1 MFVDL
6 QKIKFLLAPLL
17 LASIAWGAVQLNSVV
32 YDLEVG
38 IDETY
43 SVSDFNPQGGK
54 TYYNPMLFT
63 TSVGGQFTFENY
75 YSDLTEGTQDTAL
88 LIYDD
93 LKAEFIIDEPAIFND
108 GPNIGFGGGQLDTF
122 QAFERYDEP
131 FNGTITLAADTTY
144 AAVFSSF
151 SPDALGTMQI
161 RLTAPGQIYSTDF
174 VTPIPELKDTSLWV
188 ALIIGFFVAFSYF
201 KIKSDI

>member
-1 MFVDL
+1 MYFYL
-6 QKIKFLLAPLL
+6 QKIKFLLVPLL

-43 SVSDFNPQGGK
+43 SVVDFNPEGGK
-54 TYYNPMLFT
+54 TYYNPMIFT

-75 YSDLTEGTQDTAL
+75 YSDLTGGTQDTAL

-93 LKAEFIIDEPAIFND
+93 LKADFVIDQPAIFND

-122 QAFERYDEP
+122 QGYERYDEP
-131 FNGTITLAADTTY
+131 FNGTITLAGDTTY

-151 SPDALGTMQI
+151 SPDAIGTMQV
-161 RLTAPGQIYSTDF
+161 RLTAPGQIYSTDL
-174 VTPIPELKDTSLWV
+174 VPIPELKDTGLWI
-188 ALIIGFFVAFSYF
+188 ALIVGFFVAFSYM
-201 KIKSDI
+201 KIKSGI

>member
-1 MFVDL
+1 MFVHL
-6 QKIKFLLAPLL
+6 QKVKFLLAPLL

-43 SVSDFNPQGGK
+43 SVIDFNPQGGK
-54 TYYNPMLFT
+54 TYYNPMIFT
-63 TSVGGQFTFENY
+63 TSVGGQYTFENY
-75 YSDLTEGTQDTAL
+75 YSDLTGGTQDTAL

-93 LKAEFIIDEPAIFND
+93 LKADFVIDQPAIFND

-122 QAFERYDEP
+122 QGYERYDEP
-131 FNGTITLAADTTY
+131 FNGTITLAGDTTY

-151 SPDALGTMQI
+151 SPNALGTMQV
-161 RLTAPGQIYSTDF
+161 RLTAPGQIYSTDL
-174 VTPIPELKDTSLWV
+174 VPIPELKDTGLWI
-188 ALIIGFFVAFSYF
+188 ALIVGFFVAFSYL
-201 KIKSDI
+201 KIKNNI

>member
-17 LASIAWGAVQLNSVV
+17 LVSIAWGAVQLNSVV

-43 SVSDFNPQGGK
+43 SVSGFNPQGGT

-63 TSVGGQFTFENY
+63 TSVGGEYTFENY
-75 YSDLTEGTQDTAL
+75 YNDLTGGTQDTAL

-108 GPNIGFGGGQLDTF
+108 GPNIGFGGGQLETF

-131 FNGTITLAADTTY
+131 FNGTITLAEDTTY

-151 SPDALGTMQI
+151 SPDALGTMQV
-161 RLTAPGQIYSTDF
+161 RLTAPGQIYSTDL
-174 VTPIPELKDTSLWV
+174 VAIPEPRDTTLWIAMIV
-188 ALIIGFFVAFSYF
+188 AFFVAFSYF
-201 KIKSDI
+201 KIRSGI

>member
-1 MFVDL
+1 MFVHL

-38 IDETY
+38 IDKTY
-43 SVSDFNPQGGK
+43 SVSGFNPQGGT

-63 TSVGGQFTFENY
+63 TSVGGEYTFENY
-75 YSDLTEGTQDTAL
+75 YNDLTGGTQDTAL

-108 GPNIGFGGGQLDTF
+108 GPNIGFGGGQLQTF
-122 QAFERYDEP
+122 EAFERYDEP

>member
-1 MFVDL
+1 MYVYL
-6 QKIKFLLAPLL
+6 QKIKFLLIPLL

-43 SVSDFNPQGGK
+43 SIVDFNPEGGK
-54 TYYNPMLFT
+54 TYYNPMIFT
-63 TSVGGQFTFENY
+63 TSVGGQYTFENY
-75 YSDLTEGTQDTAL
+75 SSDLTGGTQDTAL

-93 LKAEFIIDEPAIFND
+93 LEADFVIDQPAIFND

-122 QAFERYDEP
+122 QGFERYNEP
-131 FNGTITLAADTTY
+131 FNGTITLAEDTTY

-151 SPDALGTMQI
+151 SPDALGTMQV
-161 RLTAPGQIYSTDF
+161 RLTAPGQIYSVDL
-174 VTPIPELKDTSLWV
+174 VPIPELKDTGLWI
-188 ALIIGFFVAFSYF
+188 ALIIGFFVAFSYM

>member
-1 MFVDL
+1 MQFYL

-17 LASIAWGAVQLNSVV
+17 LVSIAWGAVRLNSVV

-43 SVSDFNPQGGK
+43 SVSGFNPQGGT
-54 TYYNPMLFT
+54 TYYNPLLFT
-63 TSVGGQFTFENY
+63 TSAGGQFTFENY
-75 YSDLTEGTQDTAL
+75 YNDLTGGTQDTAL

-122 QAFERYDEP
+122 QGFERYNEP

-151 SPDALGTMQI
+151 SPDAIGTMQV
-161 RLTAPGQIYSTDF
+161 RLTAPGQIYSTDL
-174 VTPIPELKDTSLWV
+174 VPIPELKDTGLWI

>member
-75 YSDLTEGTQDTAL
+75 YSDLTGGTQDTAL

>member
-1 MFVDL
+1 MFVHL

-17 LASIAWGAVQLNSVV
+17 VVSIAWGAVQLNSVV

-54 TYYNPMLFT
+54 TYYNPMIFT
-63 TSVGGQFTFENY
+63 TSVGGQFIFENY
-75 YSDLTEGTQDTAL
+75 YSDLSNGTQDTSL
-88 LIYDD
+88 LIYDNLEAD
-93 LKAEFIIDEPAIFND
+93 FVVEQPLIFND

-122 QAFERYDEP
+122 QGFERYNEP
-131 FNGTITLAADTTY
+131 FNGTITLAGDTTY

-151 SPDALGTMQI
+151 SPNAIGTMQVK
-161 RLTAPGQIYSTDF
+161 LTAPGQIYSTDL
-174 VTPIPELKDTSLWV
+174 VPIPELKDTGLWI

-201 KIKSDI
+201 KIKSDM

>member
-1 MFVDL
+1 MYVYL

-54 TYYNPMLFT
+54 TYYNPMIFT
-63 TSVGGQFTFENY
+63 TSVGGQYTFENY
-75 YSDLTEGTQDTAL
+75 SSDLTGGTQDTAL

-93 LKAEFIIDEPAIFND
+93 LKADFVIDQPAIFND

-122 QAFERYDEP
+122 QGFERYNEP
-131 FNGTITLAADTTY
+131 FNGTITLAEDTTY

-151 SPDALGTMQI
+151 SPDALGTMQV
-161 RLTAPGQIYSTDF
+161 RLTAPGQIYSVDL
-174 VTPIPELKDTSLWV
+174 VPIPELKDTGLWI
-188 ALIIGFFVAFSYF
+188 ALIVGFFVAFSYF
-201 KIKSDI
+201 KIRSGV

>member
-1 MFVDL
+1 MYVYL

-43 SVSDFNPQGGK
+43 SVSDFNPEGGK
-54 TYYNPMLFT
+54 TYYNPMIFT
-63 TSVGGQFTFENY
+63 TSVGGQYTFENY
-75 YSDLTEGTQDTAL
+75 SSDLTGGTQDTAL

-93 LKAEFIIDEPAIFND
+93 LKANFVIDQPAIFND

-122 QAFERYDEP
+122 QGFERYNEP
-131 FNGTITLAADTTY
+131 FNGTITLAEDTTY

-151 SPDALGTMQI
+151 SPDALGTMQV
-161 RLTAPGQIYSTDF
+161 RLTAPGQIYSVDL
-174 VTPIPELKDTSLWV
+174 VPIPELKDTGLWI
-188 ALIIGFFVAFSYF
+188 ALIIGFFVAFSYM
-201 KIKSDI
+201 KIKSGI

>member
-1 MFVDL
+1 MYFYL

-43 SVSDFNPQGGK
+43 SVSNFNPEGGK
-54 TYYNPMLFT
+54 TYYNPMIFT
-63 TSVGGQFTFENY
+63 TSVGGEFTFENY
-75 YSDLTEGTQDTAL
+75 YSDLTGGTQDTAL

-93 LKAEFIIDEPAIFND
+93 LKAEFIIDQPAIFND

-122 QAFERYDEP
+122 QGFERYNEP
-131 FNGTITLAADTTY
+131 FNGTITLAEDTTY

-151 SPDALGTMQI
+151 SPDAIGTMQV
-161 RLTAPGQIYSTDF
+161 RLTAPGQIYSTDL
-174 VTPIPELKDTSLWV
+174 VAIPEPRDTTLWI
-188 ALIIGFFVAFSYF
+188 AMIIGFFVAFSYF
-201 KIKSDI
+201 KIRSGI

>member
-1 MFVDL
+1 MHIYL

-43 SVSDFNPQGGK
+43 SVSGFNPQGGT
-54 TYYNPMLFT
+54 TYYNPLLFT

-75 YSDLTEGTQDTAL
+75 YSDLTGGTQDTAL

-122 QAFERYDEP
+122 QGFERYNEP

-151 SPDALGTMQI
+151 SPDAIGTMQV

-174 VTPIPELKDTSLWV
+174 VTPIPELKDTGLWI
-188 ALIIGFFVAFSYF
+188 AMIIAFFVAFSYF
-201 KIKSDI
+201 KIRSDI

>member
-1 MFVDL
+1 MHIYL

-17 LASIAWGAVQLNSVV
+17 LVSIAWGAVQLNSVV

-54 TYYNPMLFT
+54 TYYNPMIFT
-63 TSVGGQFTFENY
+63 TSVGGQYTFENY
-75 YSDLTEGTQDTAL
+75 YSDLTGGTQDTAL

-93 LKAEFIIDEPAIFND
+93 LKAEFIIDQPAIFND

-122 QAFERYDEP
+122 QGYERYDEP
-131 FNGTITLAADTTY
+131 FNGTITLAEDTTY

-151 SPDALGTMQI
+151 SPDALGTMQV
-161 RLTAPGQIYSTDF
+161 RLTAPGQIYSTDL
-174 VTPIPELKDTSLWV
+174 VAIPEPRDTTLWIAMIV
-188 ALIIGFFVAFSYF
+188 AFFVAFSYF
-201 KIKSDI
+201 KIRSGI

>member
-1 MFVDL
+1 MFVHL

-43 SVSDFNPQGGK
+43 SVSGFNPQGGT
-54 TYYNPMLFT
+54 TYYNPLLFT

-75 YSDLTEGTQDTAL
+75 YSDLTGGTQDTAL

-122 QAFERYDEP
+122 QGFERYNEP

-151 SPDALGTMQI
+151 SPDAIGTMQV

-174 VTPIPELKDTSLWV
+174 VTPIPELKDTGLWI
-188 ALIIGFFVAFSYF
+188 AMIIAFFVAFSYF
-201 KIKSDI
+201 KIRSDI

>member
-1 MFVDL
+1 MFIHL
-6 QKIKFLLAPLL
+6 QKIKFLLTPLL

-43 SVSDFNPQGGK
+43 SVSGFNPQGGT
-54 TYYNPMLFT
+54 TYYNPLLFT

-75 YSDLTEGTQDTAL
+75 YSDLTGGTQDTAL

-122 QAFERYDEP
+122 QGFERYNEP

-151 SPDALGTMQI
+151 SPDAIGTIQV

-174 VTPIPELKDTSLWV
+174 VTPIPELKDTGLWV

>member
-1 MFVDL
+1 MFVHL
-6 QKIKFLLAPLL
+6 QKVKFLLAPLL

-43 SVSDFNPQGGK
+43 SVIDFNPQGGK
-54 TYYNPMLFT
+54 TYYNPMIFT
-63 TSVGGQFTFENY
+63 TSVGGQYTFENY
-75 YSDLTEGTQDTAL
+75 YSDLTGGTQDTAL

-93 LKAEFIIDEPAIFND
+93 LKADFVIDQPAIFND

-122 QAFERYDEP
+122 QGFERYDEP
-131 FNGTITLAADTTY
+131 FNGTITLAEDTTY

-151 SPDALGTMQI
+151 SPNALGTMQV
-161 RLTAPGQIYSTDF
+161 RLTAPGQIYSTDL
-174 VTPIPELKDTSLWV
+174 VPIPELKDTGLWI
-188 ALIIGFFVAFSYF
+188 ALIVGFFVAFSYL
-201 KIKSDI
+201 KIKNNI

>member
-1 MFVDL
+1 MFVHL

-43 SVSDFNPQGGK
+43 SIVDFNPEGGK
-54 TYYNPMLFT
+54 TYYNPMIFT
-63 TSVGGQFTFENY
+63 TSVGGQYTFENY
-75 YSDLTEGTQDTAL
+75 SSDLTGGTQDTAL

-93 LKAEFIIDEPAIFND
+93 LKADFVIDQPAIFND

-122 QAFERYDEP
+122 QGFERYNEP
-131 FNGTITLAADTTY
+131 FNGTITLAEDTTY

-151 SPDALGTMQI
+151 SPDALGTMQV
-161 RLTAPGQIYSTDF
+161 RLTAPGQIYSVDL
-174 VTPIPELKDTSLWV
+174 VPIPELKDTGLWI
-188 ALIIGFFVAFSYF
+188 ALIIGFFVAFSYM
-201 KIKSDI
+201 KIKSGI

>member
-1 MFVDL
+1 MYVHF

-54 TYYNPMLFT
+54 TYYNPMIFT
-63 TSVGGQFTFENY
+63 TSVGGQYTFENY
-75 YSDLTEGTQDTAL
+75 SSDLTGGTQDTAL

-93 LKAEFIIDEPAIFND
+93 LKADFVIDQPAIFND

-122 QAFERYDEP
+122 QGFERYNEP
-131 FNGTITLAADTTY
+131 FNGTITLAEDTTY

-151 SPDALGTMQI
+151 SPDAIGTMQV
-161 RLTAPGQIYSTDF
+161 RLTAPGQIYSVDL
-174 VTPIPELKDTSLWV
+174 VPIPELKDTGLWI
-188 ALIIGFFVAFSYF
+188 ALIIGFFVAFSYM
-201 KIKSDI
+201 KIKSGI